1 MLGQIVDRVQN
12 LPGVK
17 AAGTIQFLP
26 LRGMTC
32 GTGFWRAEDA
42 AGRDPARRLPTECGL
57 VSGGYFAAMG
67 IPLLEGRVFDARDR
81 AGSPRVV
88 VVNRAFASRYFPG
101 GSAVGRRVVVLTRDQ
116 VEGEIVGVVGDVR
129 HEGLTSDPKPAVFSL
144 HAQIP
149 GYITTLV
156 VRTDGDPFAH
166 AAAIRRAIHDVDP
179 TQAVSGVGSV
189 EQDVDRVLAR
199 PRLQAVLVACFAG
212 IAVVLAVIG
221 LYGLIAYVVSQR
233 THEIGIRLALG
244 ATRANVFRELFG
256 QGARLV
262 GVGLVIGVGAAIA
275 LRGIVSSF
283 VFGVTGGDPVTYA
296 SAVLMFA
303 AVALAAVIIPAL
315 RAARVEPVSALR
327 AE

>member
-1 MLGQIVDRVQN
+1 MYFGERDPIGGRIRMGGGPNAERPWMTVVGLVRDVRHNGVDEIIKEKFYVPHAQFNVVSGNNAPGMALVVKTNGDPLNVAGPIRAILREMDRN
-12 LPGVK
+12 LPLSNVRPMNDVV
-17 AAGTIQFLP
+17 ATAIATPRF
-26 LRGMTC
+26 
-32 GTGFWRAEDA
+32 TGWLLA
-42 AGRDPARRLPTECGL
+42 L
-57 VSGGYFAAMG
+57 FAA
-67 IPLLEGRVFDARDR
+67 LALTL
-81 AGSPRVV
+81 
-88 VVNRAFASRYFPG
+88 
-101 GSAVGRRVVVLTRDQ
+101 SAVGIY
-116 VEGEIVGVVGDVR
+116 G
-129 HEGLTSDPKPAVFSL
+129 
-144 HAQIP
+144 
-149 GYITTLV
+149 
-156 VRTDGDPFAH
+156 
-166 AAAIRRAIHDVDP
+166 
-179 TQAVSGVGSV
+179 
-189 EQDVDRVLAR
+189 VLAF
-199 PRLQAVLVACFAG
+199 L
-212 IAVVLAVIG
+212 
-221 LYGLIAYVVSQR
+221 VSQR